1 VKLKKITIVYFSAT
15 DVTRT
20 YARLMKEEILEGGWD
35 VKLIDVTSFR
45 SRHKKILLEVDHQI
59 IFGFPVYGDF
69 APRVINQW
77 IETLDGQGRRCATF
91 FTYGGRTSGYAHFHT
106 KLLLEKV
113 GFEVLFSAEFLGR
126 HSFNEGGWSILKDRP
141 NEADFQAARE
151 FAQLAIDRFSMENP
165 PDFQLQ
171 KPFGYYYAI
180 RAKEQQI
187 KQTKRGRAQPYR
199 VTEDCS
205 MCRICEE
212 ECPTQAF
219 DMDTGLSDIEKCIE
233 CMRCVYLCPD
243 GVIQCNPKM
252 KEDFQEFLD
261 YFHLNQAMLDAK
273 KSKIITDSW
282 QAAA

>member
-1 VKLKKITIVYFSAT
+1 MSKTKLTIVYFSGT
-15 DVTRT
+15 NVTRT
-20 YARLMKEEILEGGWD
+20 YAKKLQETVLEIGWD
-35 VKLIDVTSFR
+35 VKLIDVTPHR
-45 SRHKKILLEVDHQI
+45 SRQKQILLNDDQQI
-59 IFGFPVYGDF
+59 IFGFPVYADF

-77 IETLDGQGRRCATF
+77 IETLDGEGKRCAMF

-106 KLLLEKV
+106 KLLLENV

-126 HSFNEGGWSILKDRP
+126 HSFNQGGWSILEDRP
-141 NEADFQAARE
+141 NVADFKVAQE
-151 FAQLAIDRFSMENP
+151 FALLAVDRFSMENP

-180 RAKEQQI
+180 KAKEQRM
-187 KQTKRGRAQPYR
+187 KQTKRGKAQPYR

-219 DMDTGLSDIEKCIE
+219 NADTGFSDIETCIE

-243 GVIQCNPKM
+243 GVIQCNLTM
-252 KEDFQEFLD
+252 KDDFQQFLD
-261 YFHLNQAMLDAK
+261 YFHLNQTMLEAK
-273 KSKIITDSW
+273 QSKIITESW
-282 QAAA
+282 QVAA